1 MGVLLAT
8 AALETGHSVKVLRDW
23 IDRKWLPFTTAP
35 GTVKTMLVE
44 IDDVKYAAI
53 QAEVASGVRR
63 AGEGR
68 ILRASLLDL
77 RARLGLPTS
86 QIRAWLLHNGVAVP
100 AVSGRDNYLPA
111 DLAEAFDREHPEAAG
126 KLVGVF
132 PTEDPEPRRVR
143 QVQGAKGRIGRPRK
157 ET

>member
-8 AALETGHSVKVLRDW
+8 AALEAGHSVKVLRDW

-44 IDDVKYAAI
+44 VEDVKRAAI
-53 QAEVASGVRR
+53 QADVASCVRR

-68 ILRASLLDL
+68 ILRTSLLDL

-86 QIRAWLLHNGVAVP
+86 QIRGWLLNHGVAVP

-111 DLAEAFDREHPEAAG
+111 ELAEAFDREHPEAAG
-126 KLVGVF
+126 KLAGVY

-143 QVQGAKGRIGRPRK
+143 LVRGAKGRIGRPRK